1 MTEALAS
8 MELTAAQ
15 GYIMGYLRYQK
26 DPPCPKDVEENF
38 ELSHA
43 CVSGLLNR
51 LEKKGFI
58 ALLPDEKDRRC
69 KRIHVLE
76 KGNAYQE
83 MMHNTIVS
91 IEERMSNGFSE
102 EEKELFNNLLD
113 RAIENMGGVTCHR
126 ISLKEEP

>member
-91 IEERMSNGFSE
+91 IEERM
-102 EEKELFNNLLD
+102 KELFNHLLD